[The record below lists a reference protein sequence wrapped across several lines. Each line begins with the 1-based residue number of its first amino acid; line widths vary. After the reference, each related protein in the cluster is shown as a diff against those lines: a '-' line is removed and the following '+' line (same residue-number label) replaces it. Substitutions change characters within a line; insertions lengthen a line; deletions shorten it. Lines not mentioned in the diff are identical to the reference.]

1 MNTKRSRP
9 VRAGFPPDAGTAIQ
23 ESSVAAEYLESALL
37 SRAGFRHAFFTR
49 AGGVSTGPY
58 ESLSFSVAVGD
69 SPENVVRNLE
79 RAATV
84 LGVPAGRIYFLSQVH
99 GTATLTVDGR
109 EPRERVLERE
119 GDAVLSSVS
128 DLACGV
134 RSADCVPV
142 LVGDRRSGAA
152 VAIHAGWRGVVR
164 GAVESG
170 VSELCRLSGDD
181 AELIAAIGPHIREQ
195 AFEVSPDVAA
205 ELAAVS
211 PVPAVTWP
219 PGGGKPHVSLVR
231 IVTAKL
237 LALGVADRNIDDVG
251 GCTALEPE
259 RFFSFRRDGK
269 TGGRHLSAIVPAA
282 PRTERSGP
290 RKPE

>member
-1 MNTKRSRP
+1 
-9 VRAGFPPDAGTAIQ
+9 
-23 ESSVAAEYLESALL
+23 VAAEYLSSELL

-69 SPENVVRNLE
+69 SADNVQRNLE
-79 RAATV
+79 LAAGA
-84 LGVPAGRIYFLSQVH
+84 LGVAASRIYFLSQVH
-99 GTATLTVDGR
+99 GAVTEVVDGS
-109 EPRERVLERE
+109 EPRERVLQRE
-119 GDAVLSSVS
+119 GDAVLSSVP

-134 RSADCVPV
+134 RSADCVPL

-170 VSELCRLSGDD
+170 VTALARLAGPG
-181 AELIAAIGPHIREQ
+181 AELVAAIGPHIREQ

-205 ELAAVS
+205 ELASVS
-211 PVPAVTWP
+211 PVPAVSTP

-237 LALGVADRNIDDVG
+237 RALGVAERDIDDVG
-251 GCTALEPE
+251 GCTVEEPG

-269 TGGRHLSAIVPAA
+269 IGGRHLSAIVPRAD
-282 PRTERSGP
+282 
-290 RKPE
+290 

>member
-1 MNTKRSRP
+1 M
-9 VRAGFPPDAGTAIQ
+9 
-23 ESSVAAEYLESALL
+23 AAEYLQSELL

-69 SPENVVRNLE
+69 SPDNVRRNLE
-79 RAATV
+79 LAASV
-84 LGVPAGRIYFLSQVH
+84 LGVTASRIYFLSQVH
-99 GTATLTVDGR
+99 GAVTRAVDGTLSR
-109 EPRERVLERE
+109 ESVLEQE
-119 GDAVLSSVS
+119 GDAVLSTVT

-170 VSELCRLSGDD
+170 VSELRRIASSEG
-181 AELIAAIGPHIREQ
+181 ELVAAIGPHIRER

-205 ELAAVS
+205 ELAAAS
-211 PVPAVTWP
+211 PVPAVSTP
-219 PGGGKPHVSLVR
+219 PGGGKPHVSLAR

-237 LALGVADRNIDDVG
+237 VALGVAERDIDDVG
-251 GCTALEPE
+251 GCTMLEPE
-259 RFFSFRRDGK
+259 RFFSFRREGK
-269 TGGRHLSAIVPAA
+269 VGGRHLSAIVP
-282 PRTERSGP
+282 RTP
-290 RKPE
+290 

>member
-1 MNTKRSRP
+1 M
-9 VRAGFPPDAGTAIQ
+9 G
-23 ESSVAAEYLESALL
+23 AEYLESELL

-49 AGGVSTGPY
+49 GGGISTGPY
-58 ESLSFSVAVGD
+58 ESLNFSLAVGD
-69 SPENVVRNLE
+69 SADNVRGNLE
-79 RAATV
+79 RAADV
-84 LGVPAGRIYFLSQVH
+84 LGVPSSRIHFLSQVH
-99 GTATLTVDGR
+99 GAVTLTVDGS
-109 EPRERVLERE
+109 EPRERTLGRE
-119 GDAVLSSVS
+119 GDAVLSSVT
-128 DLACGV
+128 DVACAV

-170 VSELCRLSGDD
+170 VEALRRLAGSDEELV
-181 AELIAAIGPHIREQ
+181 AAIGPHIREA

-211 PVPAVTWP
+211 PVPSVSSP

-237 LALGVADRNIDDVG
+237 VALGVAPRDIDDVG
-251 GCTALEPE
+251 GCTVLEPG

-269 TGGRHLSAIVPAA
+269 IGGRHLSAIVPKEPAA
-282 PRTERSGP
+282 GLRGA
-290 RKPE
+290 